1 MNTLQK
7 KIYRVIKAIV
17 EINDFENYYS
27 DHAISYGLRNYV
39 AKYSLAKDEYLIT
52 EDALNYLNINNLLNE
67 GCLRRG
73 IKNTKKNDKKNN
85 GFTYEHPIPSK
96 IITDEIVKNRK
107 FPNKIIEILN
117 WADLI
122 VVVTKSEDKCLQN
135 IGLQS
140 SMPNGWRFFSD
151 SQFERY
157 KLAGLLTKPF
167 QKIKMYGSVVR

>member
-1 MNTLQK
+1 MNSLQK
-7 KIYRVIKAIV
+7 KIYSVIKAIV
-17 EINDFENYYS
+17 EIDDFENYYAE
-27 DHAISYGLRNYV
+27 HAISYGLRNYV
-39 AKYSLAKDEYLIT
+39 AKYSLSKDEYLIT
-52 EDALNYLNINNLLNE
+52 EDSLHYLNTNDLLNE

-73 IKNTKKNDKKNN
+73 IKNSKKNDKKNN

-107 FPNKIIEILN
+107 LPNKIIEILN

-122 VVVTKSEDKCLQN
+122 VIVTKNEDKCLQK

-140 SMPNGWRFFSD
+140 KISNGWKYLTD

-157 KLAGLLTKPF
+157 KIAGLLTKPF
-167 QKIKMYGSVVR
+167 QKIKMYGSFVR

>member
-1 MNTLQK
+1 MNSLQK
-7 KIYRVIKAIV
+7 KIYSVIKAIV
-17 EINDFENYYS
+17 EIDDFENCYAE
-27 DHAISYGLRNYV
+27 HAISYGLRNYV
-39 AKYSLAKDEYLIT
+39 AKYSLSKDEYLIT
-52 EDALNYLNINNLLNE
+52 EDALHYLNTNNLLNE

-73 IKNTKKNDKKNN
+73 IKNSKKNDKKNN

-107 FPNKIIEILN
+107 LPNKIIEILN
-117 WADLI
+117 WSDLI
-122 VVVTKSEDKCLQN
+122 VIVTKNEDKCLQK

-140 SMPNGWRFFSD
+140 RMPIGWKYLTD

-157 KLAGLLTKPF
+157 KIAGLLTKPF

>member
-1 MNTLQK
+1 MNSLQK
-7 KIYRVIKAIV
+7 KIYSVIKAIV
-17 EINDFENYYS
+17 EIDDFENYYTEHS
-27 DHAISYGLRNYV
+27 ISYGLRNYV
-39 AKYSLAKDEYLIT
+39 AKYSLSKDEYLIT
-52 EDALNYLNINNLLNE
+52 EDALHYLNNNNLLNE

-73 IKNTKKNDKKNN
+73 IKNSKKNDKKNN

-107 FPNKIIEILN
+107 LPNKIIEILN

-122 VVVTKSEDKCLQN
+122 VIVTKNEDKCLQR

-140 SMPNGWRFFSD
+140 RMPNGWKYLTD

-157 KLAGLLTKPF
+157 KIAGLLTKPF
-167 QKIKMYGSVVR
+167 QKIKMYGSIVR

>member
-1 MNTLQK
+1 MNSLQQ
-7 KIYRVIKAIV
+7 KIFNVIKAIV
-17 EINDFENYYS
+17 EIDDFENHYIE
-27 DHAISYGLRNYV
+27 HAIRYGLRNYF
-39 AKYSLAKDEYLIT
+39 AKYSLSKDEYLIT
-52 EDALNYLNINNLLNE
+52 EDALHYLNINDLLNQ

-73 IKNTKKNDKKNN
+73 IKNSKKNDKKNN

-96 IITDEIVKNRK
+96 IISDEIVKNRK
-107 FPNKIIEILN
+107 FPNKIFEILN

-122 VVVTKSEDKCLQN
+122 VIVTKNEDKCLQK

-140 SMPNGWRFFSD
+140 SMPEGWRYFSD